1 MSTAL
6 AQRLIASGAVS
17 AADAEAALLS
27 SLARRVPF
35 VRALIDTGAIAEA
48 VLDQEIEQLGGIG
61 LRQVSGM
68 PELVNRLPPHFCRR
82 MGVLPVRVDHGARV
96 VEIAA
101 ADPLDAHLAAEVSFH
116 LGVPVR
122 VLRAPMSSIE
132 DAIRRIELQAE
143 AAAGRTRRATPPFP
157 HGAPESSNPPPPP
170 LPAERPIP
178 LVKKVKP
185 AEKPPD
191 TLRLYKQSIPPGE
204 ESADLDFAGGTRPPS
219 DGAPPPSQP
228 EPGAPLLA
236 SLLPDSGSD
245 SSPRTL
251 RGMTPA
257 PQDFGQVP
265 AGVPFRPV
273 GESTR
278 LRELAQAMPPEAL
291 SRSVRES
298 TRLRELAQALPSEAP
313 SRAVRES
320 TPRLRDL
327 VQAPQAERLR
337 DLPLAAGADAAPT
350 TTFEAPPEKVEGPV
364 SAMVSADQVS
374 GAGGEPPA
382 VSFPS
387 MPPPSLADE
396 PGLLAA
402 EEEDWST
409 SAPLSPAPPSV
420 APVAP
425 TPPPRP
431 VRIVRPSINIQ
442 IPQPPSE
449 RSRRQRTIWDVP
461 MGGDAAE
468 DEGAED
474 DPHDPTPQPPA
485 PLPSRADRLD
495 VGPVLEV
502 LRVAGSRDDVVTAG
516 LRGLRTVGRRVAV
529 FVVRRDGFHGWA
541 CNVELGDQ
549 QKLRNV
555 SIAHDAPSLF
565 ATAVAAGSYFG
576 PVPPNAVHA
585 ALLGVLEQPASDV
598 AAAVVRAGGKPVMV
612 LFADDLVDIKR
623 RVLPRLDEI
632 AGAVGAALSRLLAA
646 RL

>member
-1 MSTAL
+1 MSFAL

-27 SLARRVPF
+27 SLAGRVPF

-101 ADPLDAHLAAEVSFH
+101 ADPLDVHLAAEVSFH

-122 VLRAPMSSIE
+122 VLRAPMSAIE

-170 LPAERPIP
+170 AERPIP

-185 AEKPPD
+185 GAKPPD
-191 TLRLYKQSIPPGE
+191 TLRLYKQSIRPGE
-204 ESADLDFAGGTRPPS
+204 ENADLDFAEGTRPPS

-228 EPGAPLLA
+228 EPGAPLVA
-236 SLLPDSGSD
+236 SLLPDSGSAAD

-251 RGMTPA
+251 RGAAQA
-257 PQDFGQVP
+257 PQDFGPLP
-265 AGVPFRPV
+265 AVVPFRPV
-273 GESTR
+273 GESAR
-278 LRELAQAMPPEAL
+278 LRELAQAMPPEAPF
-291 SRSVRES
+291 RPVGES
-298 TRLRELAQALPSEAP
+298 T
-313 SRAVRES
+313 
-320 TPRLRDL
+320 RLRDL

-337 DLPLAAGADAAPT
+337 DPPLALAAEAAPA
-350 TTFEAPPEKVEGPV
+350 TTFEALPEKVEGPV
-364 SAMVSADQVS
+364 SGMVPPDQVS
-374 GAGGEPPA
+374 ATGGEPPA

-387 MPPPSLADE
+387 MPPPSMADE

-402 EEEDWST
+402 EEDWSAA
-409 SAPLSPAPPSV
+409 APLSPAPPSV

-449 RSRRQRTIWDVP
+449 RSRRRRTIWDVP
-461 MGGDAAE
+461 MGGDAPEDADADE
-468 DEGAED
+468 DEV
-474 DPHDPTPQPPA
+474 HDPTPLPPA
-485 PLPSRADRLD
+485 PLPSRPDRLD

-555 SIAHDAPSLF
+555 SIPHDAPSLF

>member
-1 MSTAL
+1 MSFAL

-27 SLARRVPF
+27 SLAGRVPF

-122 VLRAPMSSIE
+122 VLRAPMSAIE
-132 DAIRRIELQAE
+132 DATRRIELQAE

-170 LPAERPIP
+170 AERPIP

-185 AEKPPD
+185 GAKPPD
-191 TLRLYKQSIPPGE
+191 TLRLYKQSIRPGE
-204 ESADLDFAGGTRPPS
+204 ESADLDFAEGTRPPS

-236 SLLPDSGSD
+236 SLLPDSGAGAD

-251 RGMTPA
+251 RGAAQA
-257 PQDFGQVP
+257 PQDFGQLP
-265 AGVPFRPV
+265 AALAFRPV

-298 TRLRELAQALPSEAP
+298 TRLRELAQAMPPEAP
-313 SRAVRES
+313 LRSVRES

-327 VQAPQAERLR
+327 VQAPLAERLR
-337 DLPLAAGADAAPT
+337 DPPLALAAEAAPA
-350 TTFEAPPEKVEGPV
+350 TTFEALPEKVEGPV

-374 GAGGEPPA
+374 AAGGEPPA

-387 MPPPSLADE
+387 MPPPSLVDE

-402 EEEDWST
+402 EEDWSAA
-409 SAPLSPAPPSV
+409 APLSPAPPSV

-425 TPPPRP
+425 TPPPRH

-449 RSRRQRTIWDVP
+449 RSRRQRTIWDVS
-461 MGGDAAE
+461 MAGDAPEDAE
-468 DEGAED
+468 DEDELQ
-474 DPHDPTPQPPA
+474 DPTPQPPA
-485 PLPSRADRLD
+485 PLPSRPDRLD

-549 QKLRNV
+549 HKLRNV
-555 SIAHDAPSLF
+555 SIPHDAPSLF